1 MWPLFW
7 KLLEPEFLDFNFR
20 GFFLGGGRGLWFG
33 PNPQSTLD
41 KKNSW
46 NRAFNTSDGCTGI
59 INVIVISKTLKFLD
73 ESSWMTH
80 GVFMVGIRV
89 PWNLLSIETINGMDL
104 GHF

>member
-7 KLLEPEFLDFNFR
+7 KLLVPGFLDFNFR
-20 GFFLGGGRGLWFG
+20 VFFFRGGGLWFG

-46 NRAFNTSDGCTGI
+46 NRAFNTCDGCTGI
-59 INVIVISKTLKFLD
+59 INVSVISKTLKFLD